1 LNKIIEP
8 KYLLISDSFV
18 NWKILLLFCVSKYL
32 ISLFLKDTSLGGLA
46 IKCVTRCIYGV
57 LLLKYPFYF
66 LSEFVLSVSIES
78 TITLFSHLQKLFEIL
93 PQVKHC
99 DLIRFKQ
106 RLINLKKTIIKDAG
120 QYSSKELVNMAL
132 SAQQIKLVEQIQ
144 FNILRSIQDKQQK
157 IIALPKITYPDGLP
171 ISDNAAQISATIKA
185 NQVVIIAG
193 ETGSGKTTQIPKICL
208 ELGRGVNGLIGHTQP
223 RRIAAR
229 TVANRIAEE
238 LGTKVGEQVGYK
250 VRFNDQVS
258 ERSYIKLMTDG
269 ILLAEMQKDR
279 LLRQYDTIIIDEAH
293 ERSLNI
299 DFILGYLKEI
309 LVKRPDL
316 KLIITSATID
326 PQRFAKHFA
335 SKTGVLAPIIEVSGR
350 TFPVEMRYR
359 PLNDR
364 VVSDGEEH
372 SSQDVDVISGILSAV
387 DELSDCG
394 QGDILIFLN
403 GEREIR
409 DTAAA
414 LNTANLRHTHI
425 LPLYARLTVS
435 EQNQIFKS
443 HSGRNIVLATN
454 VAETSLTVPGIKYVI
469 DPGTARIS
477 RYSYRT
483 KVQRLPIEPIS
494 QASANQRSG
503 RCGRVSEG
511 VCIRLYSED
520 DYKSRAEFTDPEI
533 LRTNLAT
540 VILQMHALDL
550 GDIANFP
557 FVESPDNRNITD
569 GIRLLEEIAAVE
581 SVDNADKVGIKG
593 KVSSTATQL
602 TTSGRLLAKFPIDP
616 RLAKMVVTAIEFG
629 CIEQILVIVS
639 ALSIQDPRERPHE
652 KQQLSDEKH
661 NRFKNKNSDFISLL
675 NLWQYISQQQQD
687 LTQNHFRK
695 LCQREFLSY
704 VRLREWQDIFSQL
717 KRTLK
722 EQKITL
728 TSIDYRFSMPATQQ
742 NQEAS
747 SAIDKAKESEQ
758 DASLTPVHQALL
770 SGLLSHIGQQDENRE
785 YKGARGMKFFIFPGS
800 ALTKKSP
807 KWLMSAEL
815 VETSRLFARMN
826 AKIDPLWLEPLAQ
839 HLVKRNYSEP
849 HWEKKQGAVM
859 AFEQVTLYGLSIV
872 SKRKINFNTIEPH
885 TCREIF
891 IREALVNGDCAI
903 KEKFLSK
910 NQQLVENIEALEQKA
925 RRRDFLIDEQH
936 LVNFY
941 SDKLPDTI
949 VCQRSFLA
957 WWKQAK
963 QENGQLLDFSKA
975 FLLNESIGELSAIE
989 YPDFWQQESIIL
1001 PLTYHFSP
1009 GDVDD
1014 GISVIVPI
1022 ALLNQVQEFGFDWL
1036 IPALREELVIALI
1049 KALPKT
1055 LRRNF
1060 VPAPNY
1066 AEACLAAMPAEQGS
1080 LQEALAKQLLRMTGV
1095 RLPEDAWHDITLP
1108 VHLTMNFHVVDDKG
1122 NILKQG
1128 RDLNELKAELQGKV
1142 KASIKQVAEKG
1153 IEQADLTQW
1162 SFDELPKG
1170 YEKKVANIT
1179 IKAFPA
1185 LVDNK
1190 SSVSIELFEQEQ
1202 HAQEAMIKGISRL
1215 ILLNIPTPLK
1225 YLQENLPNKAKL
1237 GLYFNPFGSINE
1249 LLQDCIQGACLYL
1262 VQQFSQHQNNEQLP
1276 RTEKQFVQC
1285 CDYVRAE
1292 IADCVLAAAIK
1303 VERALS
1309 LRHEVTKKMKGSV
1322 PLNVIQS
1329 HGDIKQQCEQL
1340 IFKGFVSASG
1350 LSKLDDITRYLQ
1362 GMLRRLDKLPID
1374 PNQDRLKLIE
1384 VNKVNDTF
1392 QTIMSK
1398 QRKDKPVERDLFA
1411 TRWLIEEL
1419 RISLFAQNLGTSAP
1433 ISVKRILNHL
1443 KGFS

>member
-1 LNKIIEP
+1 M
-8 KYLLISDSFV
+8 
-18 NWKILLLFCVSKYL
+18 
-32 ISLFLKDTSLGGLA
+32 
-46 IKCVTRCIYGV
+46 
-57 LLLKYPFYF
+57 
-66 LSEFVLSVSIES
+66 SVSIKS
-78 TITLFSHLQKLFEIL
+78 VITSFSHLQKLFELL
-93 PQVKHC
+93 PQAKKSDAV
-99 DLIRFKQ
+99 RFRK
-106 RLINLKKTIIKDAG
+106 RLINLKKTITKEVG
-120 QYSSKELVNMAL
+120 QKSPTELAML
-132 SAQQIKLVEQIQ
+132 SLSEKHIKLVEPLQQ
-144 FNILRSIQDKQQK
+144 HILRSIQDKQQK
-157 IIALPKITYPDGLP
+157 IRSLPKITYPEGLP
-171 ISDNAAQISATIKA
+171 ISENAAQISAAIDA

-208 ELGRGVNGLIGHTQP
+208 ELGRGVDGLIGHTQP

-238 LGTKVGEQVGYK
+238 LGTKLGEQVGYK

-258 ERSYIKLMTDG
+258 EQSYIKLMTDG
-269 ILLAEMQKDR
+269 ILLAEMQRDR
-279 LLRQYDTIIIDEAH
+279 LLLKYDTIIIDEAH

-299 DFILGYLKEI
+299 DFILGYLKQI
-309 LVKRPDL
+309 LIKRPDL

-326 PQRFAKHFA
+326 PQRFAKHFS
-335 SKTGVLAPIIEVSGR
+335 SKNGLPAPIIEVSGR

-364 VVSDGEEH
+364 AVIDDDDQSPQE
-372 SSQDVDVISGILSAV
+372 VDIISGILSAV

-394 QGDILIFLN
+394 NGDILVFLN

-414 LNTANLRHTHI
+414 LVKANLRHTNV

-435 EQNQIFKS
+435 EQNQIFKP

-483 KVQRLPIEPIS
+483 KVQRLPIEPVS

-511 VCIRLYSED
+511 ICIRLYSED

-557 FVESPDNRNITD
+557 FVEAPDNRNITD
-569 GIRLLEEIAAVE
+569 GVRLLEEIAAVE
-581 SVDNADKVGIKG
+581 SIENADKNAKG
-593 KVSSTATQL
+593 KASSTATQL
-602 TTSGRLLAKFPIDP
+602 TKSGRLLAKFPIDP
-616 RLAKMVVTAIEFG
+616 RLAKMVVSSIEFG
-629 CIEQILVIVS
+629 CIEQILIIVS

-661 NRFKNKNSDFISLL
+661 NRFKDKSSDFISLL
-675 NLWQYISQQQQD
+675 NLWQYINEQKKD
-687 LTQNHFRK
+687 LTQNQFRK

-717 KRTLK
+717 KLTLK
-722 EQKITL
+722 EQQITL
-728 TSIDYRFSMPATQQ
+728 TSIDYQFSMPNVQQ
-742 NQEAS
+742 GQAAS
-747 SAIDKAKESEQ
+747 TAVDKTKETEQ
-758 DASLTPVHQALL
+758 DSALTPVHQALL

-872 SKRKINFNTIEPH
+872 SKRKINFNVIEPV

-891 IREALVNGDCAI
+891 IREALVNGDCVI

-910 NQQLVENIEALEQKA
+910 NQQLVESIEELEQKA

-936 LVNFY
+936 LVDFY
-941 SDKLPDTI
+941 SDKLPDT
-949 VCQRSFLA
+949 VNCQRSFLA
-957 WWKQAK
+957 WWKKAK
-963 QENGQLLDFSKA
+963 RENEQLLDFSKA
-975 FLLNESIGELSAIE
+975 FLLNESSDELSTIE
-989 YPDFWQQESIIL
+989 YPDVWQQDSITL

-1009 GDVDD
+1009 GDIDD
-1014 GISVIVPI
+1014 GISVVLPI
-1022 ALLNQVQEFGFDWL
+1022 ALLNQVQEVGFDWL
-1036 IPALREELVIALI
+1036 IPALRDELAIALI

-1066 AEACLAAMPAEQGS
+1066 AQACLAAMPAEQGH
-1080 LQEALAKQLLRMTGV
+1080 LQDALAKQLLRMTGV
-1095 RLPEDAWHDITLP
+1095 RLPEDAWQDITLP
-1108 VHLTMNFHVVDDKG
+1108 IHLTMNFQVVDDKG
-1122 NILKQG
+1122 KLIKQG

-1153 IEQADLTQW
+1153 IEQADLTKW
-1162 SFDELPKG
+1162 DFGSLPKG

-1185 LVDNK
+1185 LVDHKN
-1190 SSVSIELFEQEQ
+1190 SVAIELFEQEQ
-1202 HAQEAMIKGISRL
+1202 HAQEAMLKGISRL

-1225 YLQENLPNKAKL
+1225 YLQEKLPNKAKL

-1249 LLQDCIQGACLYL
+1249 LLQDCIQGACLSL
-1262 VQQFSQHQNNEQLP
+1262 VQQFSQHQNNGLLP
-1276 RTEKQFVQC
+1276 REEKQFAKC

-1292 IADCVLAAAIK
+1292 IADCVLTAAIK
-1303 VERALS
+1303 VERALT

-1340 IFKGFVSASG
+1340 VFKGFVTYSG
-1350 LSKLDDITRYLQ
+1350 LSKLDDIIRYLQ
-1362 GMLRRLDKLPID
+1362 GMLRRLEKLPSD

-1384 VNKVNDTF
+1384 VSKVNDMY
-1392 QTIMSK
+1392 QVIMSK
-1398 QRKDKPVERDLFA
+1398 QRKDKPVDNELLA

-1433 ISVKRILNHL
+1433 ISVKRILNYL

>member
-1 LNKIIEP
+1 M
-8 KYLLISDSFV
+8 
-18 NWKILLLFCVSKYL
+18 
-32 ISLFLKDTSLGGLA
+32 
-46 IKCVTRCIYGV
+46 
-57 LLLKYPFYF
+57 
-66 LSEFVLSVSIES
+66 SVSIES
-78 TITLFSHLQKLFEIL
+78 AITSFFHLQNLFELL
-93 PQVKHC
+93 PQAKKSDVG
-99 DLIRFKQ
+99 RFKA
-106 RLINLKKTIIKDAG
+106 RLISLKKNLA
-120 QYSSKELVNMAL
+120 KESGLKTQAELSQLAL
-132 SAQQIKLVEQIQ
+132 SVKQIKLVEQLQ
-144 FNILRSIQDKQQK
+144 QGILKSIADKKQK
-157 IIALPKITYPDGLP
+157 ISNLPKITYPEGLP
-171 ISDNAAQISATIKA
+171 ISQNAEQISKA
-185 NQVVIIAG
+185 IQDNQVVIIAG

-208 ELGRGVNGLIGHTQP
+208 ALGRGVDGLIGHTQP

-238 LGTKVGEQVGYK
+238 LGTKLGDQVGYK

-269 ILLAEMQKDR
+269 ILLAEMQRDR

-299 DFILGYLKEI
+299 DFILGYLKQV
-309 LVKRPDL
+309 LAKRPDL

-335 SKTGVLAPIIEVSGR
+335 SKTGVLAPIIEVTGR
-350 TFPVEMRYR
+350 TFPVEMHYR

-364 VVSDGEEH
+364 VIGDDDQQSP
-372 SSQDVDVISGILSAV
+372 QDVDVIDGILAAV
-387 DELSDCG
+387 DELSDYG
-394 QGDILIFLN
+394 QGDILVFLN

-414 LNTANLRHTHI
+414 LIKANLRQTHI

-435 EQNQIFKS
+435 EQNQIFKP

-483 KVQRLPIEPIS
+483 KVQRLPIEAIS

-503 RCGRVSEG
+503 RCGRVSDG
-511 VCIRLYSED
+511 ICIRLYSED
-520 DYKSRAEFTDPEI
+520 DYNNRPAFTDPEI

-550 GDIANFP
+550 GDIADFP
-557 FVESPDNRNITD
+557 FVEAPDNRNISD
-569 GIRLLEEIAAVE
+569 GVRLLEEIAAIE
-581 SVDNADKVGIKG
+581 SSDKPANNKTPKG
-593 KVSSTATQL
+593 KVAATSTQL
-602 TTSGRLLAKFPIDP
+602 TKSGRLLAKFPIDP
-616 RLAKMVVTAIEFG
+616 RLAKMVISAIEFG
-629 CIEQILVIVS
+629 CIEQILIIVS

-661 NRFKNKNSDFISLL
+661 SRFKNKSSDFISLL
-675 NLWQYISQQQQD
+675 NLWQYINEQKKD

-704 VRLREWQDIFSQL
+704 VRLREWQDLFSQL
-717 KRTLK
+717 KMTLK
-722 EQKITL
+722 EQNITL
-728 TSIDYRFSMPATQQ
+728 TSIDYQFSMPSGQQ
-742 NQEAS
+742 GQAGGAS
-747 SAIDKAKESEQ
+747 GDKEKDSEQ
-758 DASLTPVHQALL
+758 ESVLTPVHQALL

-872 SKRKINFNTIEPH
+872 NKRKINFNTIEPAI
-885 TCREIF
+885 CREIF
-891 IREALVNGDCAI
+891 IREALVNGDCVI
-903 KEKFLSK
+903 KEKFLK
-910 NQQLVENIEALEQKA
+910 QNQQLVESIEALEQKA
-925 RRRDFLIDEQH
+925 RRKDFLIDEQH
-936 LVNFY
+936 LVDFY
-941 SDKLPDTI
+941 SDKLPESI
-949 VCQRSFLA
+949 ICQRSFLA
-957 WWKQAK
+957 WWKKAK
-963 QENGQLLDFSKA
+963 QNNTQLLDFSEA
-975 FLLNESIGELSAIE
+975 FLLNESSDKLSTTQ
-989 YPDFWQQESIIL
+989 YPDFWQQGSITL
-1001 PLTYHFSP
+1001 PLNYHFSP
-1009 GDVDD
+1009 GDIDD

-1022 ALLNQVQEFGFDWL
+1022 ALLNQIQDIGFDWL
-1036 IPALREELVIALI
+1036 IPALREELAIALI
-1049 KALPKT
+1049 KALPKS

-1066 AEACLAAMPAEQGS
+1066 AQACLAAIPSDEGY
-1080 LQEALAKQLLRMTGV
+1080 LQPALAKQLLRMTGV
-1095 RLPEDAWHDITLP
+1095 RLPEDAWQEISLP
-1108 VHLTMNFHVVDDKG
+1108 VHLTMNFQVVDDKG
-1122 NILKQG
+1122 KLLKQG

-1153 IEQADLTQW
+1153 IEKADLTQW
-1162 SFDELPKG
+1162 DFGKLPTG

-1185 LVDNK
+1185 LVDHK
-1190 SSVSIELFEQEQ
+1190 SSVAIELFEQEQ
-1202 HAQEAMIKGISRL
+1202 HAQEAMLKGVSRL

-1225 YLQENLPNKAKL
+1225 YLQEKLPNKAKL
-1237 GLYFNPFGSINE
+1237 GLYFNPFGSIND
-1249 LLQDCIQGACLYL
+1249 LLQDCIQGACLSL
-1262 VQQFSQHQNNEQLP
+1262 VQQFSEQKNAGQLP
-1276 RTEKQFVQC
+1276 RTQAQFSQC
-1285 CDYVRAE
+1285 NEYVRAE
-1292 IADCVLAAAIK
+1292 IADCVLAATIK

-1322 PLNVIQS
+1322 PLNVIQA

-1340 IFKGFVSASG
+1340 VFKGFVSHSG
-1350 LSKLDDITRYLQ
+1350 LSKLDDISRYLQ
-1362 GMLRRLDKLPID
+1362 GMLRRLEKLPID

-1384 VNKVNDTF
+1384 VNKVKDAY
-1392 QTIMSK
+1392 QAIISK
-1398 QRKDKPVERDLFA
+1398 QRKDKPIEQALLT

-1443 KGFS
+1443 KSFS